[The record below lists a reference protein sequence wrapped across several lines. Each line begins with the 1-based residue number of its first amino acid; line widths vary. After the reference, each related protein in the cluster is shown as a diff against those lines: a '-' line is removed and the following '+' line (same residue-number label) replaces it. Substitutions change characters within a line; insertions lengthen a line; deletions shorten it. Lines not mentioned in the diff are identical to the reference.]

1 MMLALALTAIVYFH
15 PFRPGS
21 DYARVRCDNPS
32 AMAHYSVATDRLY
45 IKGLYVPTFKPDQ
58 RGFSDAGNR
67 VLCVV
72 A

>member
-1 MMLALALTAIVYFH
+1 MILALTLASIAYFH

-45 IKGLYVPTFKPDQ
+45 LKGLYVPKFKPDQ
-58 RGFSDAGNR
+58 RGFSKEGNR
-67 VLCVV
+67 AFCVV